1 MCGTWWSATVRVMHR
16 VLIAGSGVAAVEA
29 VLALRH
35 LAGRNFEI
43 DLLAPEHALS
53 TGRRPLRRRSGSAP
67 RRRSTSSGSPVATTW
82 SWSRTSC
89 SPSTPP
95 RTRRALTSGARWPY
109 DHLLIAVGARP
120 ESALAGALTF
130 RGPVDVPA
138 VERALAE
145 VTRGDR
151 RHVVVVVPPGSTWPL
166 PAYEL
171 AIMAATETRSVAGA
185 TVTLVTPEREPL
197 WIFGDTA
204 GAELCEL
211 LADRGVALRT
221 AARAAHVTDDVLWLE
236 SGEAVIGDTVISL
249 PRLVGPGI
257 PGLPSDAGGFLPTD
271 AHGYVRGVE
280 RVLAAGDATTF
291 PVKQGGLATQQADA
305 AAAAIAQE
313 LGATVE
319 ARPFAPVL
327 RGLLLTGGAPL
338 YLRAELDAEGGRRS
352 GAARRRRLAGEVSS
366 RALWWP
372 PGKVAGRTWRRT
384 SRPLGPHRSATSR
397 SSTGHREPGAGI
409 RTTATRR
416 STSPCCW
423 PTRTPKP
430 GSPAGAA
437 RPRRGRRARGRRAAR
452 RVRRTAPAVAQRDQE
467 RTMTETGVTRR
478 SC

>member
-1 MCGTWWSATVRVMHR
+1 MCGTWWSATVRSMHR

-43 DLLAPEHALS
+43 DLLAPEHALEH
-53 TGRRPLRRRSGSAP
+53 RPAS
-67 RRRSTSSGSPVATTW
+67 VAT
-82 SWSRTSC
+82 
-89 SPSTPP
+89 PFGLGAPP
-95 RTRRALTSGARWPY
+95 PLDLNRLARRYGVELVQDELLAVDPAAHAARLTSGARWPY

-120 ESALAGALTF
+120 EPALAGALTF

-138 VERALAE
+138 VERVLAE

-204 GAELCEL
+204 GAELREL
-211 LADRGVALRT
+211 LADRGIALRT
-221 AARAAHVTDDVLWLE
+221 AARAAHVTDGVLWLE
-236 SGEAVIGDTVISL
+236 SGEAVTGDTVISL

-257 PGLPSDAGGFLPTD
+257 PGLPSDADGFLPTD

-313 LGATVE
+313 LGAAIE

-327 RGLLLTGGAPL
+327 RGLVLTGGAPL
-338 YLRAELDAEGGRRS
+338 YLRAELDAEGGLRS
-352 GAARRRRLAGEVSS
+352 GAARRRRLKGEISS

-372 PGKVAGRTWRRT
+372 PGKVAGRYLAPYLATA
-384 SRPLGPHRSATSR
+384 RPASLGDEPLVDRA
-397 SSTGHREPGAGI
+397 PGAGGGDPDD
-409 RTTATRR
+409 RDAALDLALLVADEDAEAGDLPQALHALDAAAALAGGVLPAAYAERRQRWLTETT
-416 STSPCCW
+416 S
-423 PTRTPKP
+423 
-430 GSPAGAA
+430 A
-437 RPRRGRRARGRRAAR
+437 RRRA
-452 RVRRTAPAVAQRDQE
+452 P
-467 RTMTETGVTRR
+467 
-478 SC
+478 

>member
-1 MCGTWWSATVRVMHR
+1 MHGPWWSATVRVMHR

-43 DLLAPEHALS
+43 DLLAPEHALEH
-53 TGRRPLRRRSGSAP
+53 RPASVATPFGLSAP
-67 RRRSTSSGSPVATTW
+67 PPLDLQRLARRYDVELVQDELLAVDPAA
-82 SWSRTSC
+82 
-89 SPSTPP
+89 
-95 RTRRALTSGARWPY
+95 RAARLTSGARWPY

-120 ESALAGALTF
+120 EPALPGALTF
-130 RGPVDVPA
+130 RGPGDVPA

-145 VTRGDR
+145 VIRGDR

-171 AIMAATETRSVAGA
+171 AVMAATETRSVVGA

-197 WIFGDTA
+197 WIFGDKA
-204 GAELCEL
+204 SAELREL
-211 LADRGVALRT
+211 LADRGVVLRT

-236 SGEAVIGDTVISL
+236 SGEELIGDTVISL

-352 GAARRRRLAGEVSS
+352 GAARRRHLAGEVSS

-372 PGKVAGRTWRRT
+372 PGKVAGRYLAPYLSTARPASLGDEPLVDRASGARGGDPDDRDAALDLALLLADEDAEAGDLPQALHALDAAAALAGGVLPAAYAERRRRWLSET
-384 SRPLGPHRSATSR
+384 RSA
-397 SSTGHREPGAGI
+397 P
-409 RTTATRR
+409 
-416 STSPCCW
+416 
-423 PTRTPKP
+423 
-430 GSPAGAA
+430 
-437 RPRRGRRARGRRAAR
+437 
-452 RVRRTAPAVAQRDQE
+452 
-467 RTMTETGVTRR
+467 
-478 SC
+478 